1 MRHDFIGSAVVGL
14 LALSSATAQAGDL
27 AIASAPKPVLVPSLS
42 SALQLCTPIGMG
54 MLHLPPVLTCFQ
66 MGTSASAFG
75 AASFPVSSSMS
86 RVSTALVTVPRTDD
100 PTSGWNLTAF
110 MSHQWTDRLRS
121 EIGLCHLQ
129 LDTARAGSLR
139 VADSQMMAA
148 SAGLSYSFFRG
159 FDIGLEFQ
167 YANLRSKFGTVN
179 LSSPLPGAPGEE
191 RNISTRLR
199 VDRAF

>member
-1 MRHDFIGSAVVGL
+1 MRGIFIGSAVVGL
-14 LALSSATAQAGDL
+14 LALSSVATQAGDL
-27 AIASAPKPVLVPSLS
+27 AIASAPKAVAPSNLS
-42 SALQLCTPIGMG
+42 SSLQLCTPVGMG

-66 MGTSASAFG
+66 MGSSALSG
-75 AASFPVSSSMS
+75 LQSSFAVPSSMS
-86 RVSTALVTVPRTDD
+86 RMSSALVAMPRADD

-121 EIGLCHLQ
+121 EIGVRHIQ
-129 LDTARAGSLR
+129 LDSLR
-139 VADSQMMAA
+139 GEALRVTDTQVTAA
-148 SAGLSYSFFRG
+148 SAGVSYSFFRG

-167 YANLRSKFGTVN
+167 YANLRSKLGTLN
-179 LSSPLPGAPGEE
+179 LTSPLPGAPGEE